1 MSDRLAPRNT
11 DEYIA
16 TFSPEVQS
24 ILEKIRST
32 IREAVPEAEEKLSYQ
47 MPAFTL
53 NGDLIY
59 FAAFKKHIGLYP
71 PVMGDENLR
80 KVT

>member
-32 IREAVPEAEEKLSYQ
+32 IREAVPEAEEKLSRCQ
-47 MPAFTL
+47 HLLWMA
-53 NGDLIY
+53 I
-59 FAAFKKHIGLYP
+59 
-71 PVMGDENLR
+71 
-80 KVT
+80 